1 MATGS
6 FEWLNLANSATS
18 SFIAIAALP
27 AIAALASGTLSL
39 YAWQRPEINGAKAFS
54 LCSAATF
61 LWCFFSIFEF
71 LSSGEVAKVIF
82 GKAQY
87 LGLAPF
93 PIFWLIFTLR
103 YAQRDGWVSRGFIA
117 AISTI
122 PLLSLVFA
130 FTDRWHGWVWQS
142 ARLKETNFPQLEIVH
157 GWWFDYV
164 MVPHSYALLILGFGV
179 LLSASFSGSRLYRRQ
194 TVILLTAA
202 LIPFGCNVLY
212 VISEIT
218 LYGLDLTPV
227 GFAFAGCLIYFG
239 LFRVGFLEIAPI
251 SYKTVF
257 TNTTDAVILID
268 GQRRIVDLNPSAVA
282 ESRHLIDAK
291 AALGRYLEDIFVDYG
306 NLFATLFPTEQ
317 RQPELTRTIQLPARL
332 PNKHTGQPQA
342 AYREVKVRSLISPG
356 KRSVGW
362 VVMIRD
368 VTLEKQQQAQLEQF
382 AYVDSLTGLFNRRQL
397 ELAAQR
403 IFLSQ
408 SQISTP
414 LGSSP
419 KLALLYI
426 DLNDFK
432 PINDRYGHD
441 VGDIVLKYFARCLSQ
456 SVRQGDMVVRLGGD
470 EFVALLYNADTAIAT
485 DMRTRLHRSLDR
497 AVVLAGHRFSISASI
512 GIAYYPTDATT
523 LSQLIQQADKN
534 MYREKQSFKQK
545 P

>member
-6 FEWLNLANSATS
+6 FKRLNLADSVTF
-18 SFIAIAALP
+18 SFMAIAALP
-27 AIAALASGTLSL
+27 AIAAVASGSLAL
-39 YAWQRPEINGAKAFS
+39 YAWQRPEISGAKAFS

-61 LWCFFSIFEF
+61 VWCFFSIFEF
-71 LSSGEVAKVIF
+71 LSAGEVAKVIF

-93 PIFWLIFTLR
+93 PVFWLIFTLR
-103 YAQRDGWVSRGFIA
+103 YAQRDGWISHRFVA

-130 FTDRWHGWVWQS
+130 LTDRWHGWVWRS
-142 ARLKETNFPQLEIVH
+142 AVLKEMGFPHLEIVH

-164 MVPHSYALLILGFGV
+164 MVPHSYTLLLSGFGV
-179 LLSASFSGSRLYRRQ
+179 LLSASFSGSKLYRRQ
-194 TVILLTAA
+194 TLVLLVAA
-202 LIPFGCNVLY
+202 LIPFSCNVLY
-212 VISEIT
+212 VISGIT

-227 GFAFAGCLIYFG
+227 GFAIAGCLIYFG

-257 TNTTDAVILID
+257 INTTDAVILLD
-268 GQRRIVDLNPSAVA
+268 GKRRIVDLNPSAVS
-282 ESRHLIDAK
+282 ESRRLTEAK
-291 AALGRYLEDIFVDYG
+291 AALGCYLEDIFVDYG
-306 NLFATLFPTEQ
+306 NLFTTLFPTGKE
-317 RQPELTRTIQLPARL
+317 QPELTRTLQLPARM
-332 PNKHTGQPQA
+332 PNRHTGQPQV
-342 AYREVKVRSLISPG
+342 AYREVKVRSLLSPG

-368 VTLEKQQQAQLEQF
+368 VTLEKQQHAQLEQF

-397 ELAAQR
+397 ELATQK
-403 IFLSQ
+403 IFLAQ
-408 SQISTP
+408 SPIRPP
-414 LGSSP
+414 LEASLQ
-419 KLALLYI
+419 LALLYI

-432 PINDRYGHD
+432 PINDEYGHD
-441 VGDIVLKYFARCLSQ
+441 VGDVVLKYFARCLSQ

-485 DMRTRLHRSLDR
+485 DIRARLHRSLGR
-497 AVVLAGHRFSISASI
+497 TVVLADHRFRISASI

-534 MYREKQSFKQK
+534 MYKEKQSFKKQL
-545 P
+545 